1 MVRNSDPNNADRY
14 GTRVPASSP
23 LARLLRLGSLVGRVG
38 ASVAVEQLFSLVRS
52 GPSRQLHQVA
62 NLVLNAER
70 IVRELGQLK
79 GAAMKVG
86 QMLSLQDS
94 LLPPEVTGVLRAL
107 QQQAPPIPFGVVQR
121 QLDAELPGWR
131 NTITRLEP
139 AAIAAASI
147 GQVHRGVLF
156 DGRPVAVKVQYP
168 EIDSIIE
175 ADLVNLRRLLQSLFA
190 LFTDADFGP
199 IWGEVRDRLRE
210 ELDYVNEAE
219 NLRRMAA
226 LWAGSEQVVIPG
238 VIDAASSRRVLTM
251 DYVAGYTPDEA
262 CDERRP
268 QALRDRWG
276 AVLFD
281 FMLRGLFEHRL
292 IHADPNLSNF
302 SFLADGRVVVYD
314 FGCIKSVPPNIVQG
328 YRELARAALD
338 GRRSEVP
345 ALLAAMGVS
354 TASGALV
361 SAGLIAPALDLVFKV
376 LDDTRPYRF
385 GYDDQLLRQV
395 IDNNLIHFGE
405 AKDIRFPHDIVFINR
420 TAAGHYGNL
429 SRLRA
434 AAPWRRMVEA
444 RVA

>member
-1 MVRNSDPNNADRY
+1 
-14 GTRVPASSP
+14 
-23 LARLLRLGSLVGRVG
+23 VG

-70 IVRELGQLK
+70 IVHDLGELK

-86 QMLSLQDS
+86 QMLSLQDA
-94 LLPPEVTGVLRAL
+94 LLPPEVTGVLRGL
-107 QQQAPPIPFGVVQR
+107 QQQAPPIPFYTVER
-121 QLDAELPGWR
+121 ELDLELPGWR
-131 NTITRLEP
+131 KTIARLEP

-156 DGRPVAVKVQYP
+156 DGRPVAVKIQYP
-168 EIDSIIE
+168 GIAGIIE

-199 IWGEVRDRLRE
+199 VWGEVRDRLRE

-219 NLRRMAA
+219 NLRRMAK
-226 LWAGSEQVVIPG
+226 LWSGSDAVVIPG
-238 VIDAASSRRVLTM
+238 VIDEASSRCVLTLE
-251 DYVAGYTPDEA
+251 YVAGYTPDQA
-262 CDERRP
+262 CDYARP

-281 FMLRGLFEHRL
+281 FLLRGLFEHRM
-292 IHADPNLSNF
+292 IHADPNLANF

-314 FGCIKSVPPNIVQG
+314 FGCVKSVPPNIVQG
-328 YRELARAALD
+328 YRALARAALD
-338 GRRSEVP
+338 GRRSDVP

-354 TASGALV
+354 TASGGPVSAALV
-361 SAGLIAPALDLVFKV
+361 APVLDLATKM
-376 LDDTRPYRF
+376 LDDERPYRF
-385 GYDDQLLRQV
+385 GYDDQLLRQ
-395 IDNNLIHFGE
+395 IFDLHLSRFDEMKG
-405 AKDIRFPHDIVFINR
+405 IRFPHDIVFINR
-420 TAAGHYGNL
+420 TAVGHFGNL

-434 AAPWRRMVEA
+434 VATWRRMVEA
-444 RVA
+444 RLS